1 MEVCP
6 LDITYCSNAGC
17 PFKECGR
24 HPAVLQ
30 EVRRLHIGA
39 TVSVADLSGTC
50 RDYIGWL
57 AERAALEA
65 EGGKDG

>member
-17 PFKECGR
+17 PFKKCER
-24 HPAVLQ
+24 HPAVLK
-30 EVRRLHIGA
+30 EVRRLYVGA

-50 RDYIGWL
+50 RDYIRWL
-57 AERAALEA
+57 AERAAPEA
-65 EGGKDG
+65 KGGAG